1 MSFAHNRNSSAA
13 FNKLFQMVKE
23 TEATCA
29 HLLSNAKVADG
40 QLKALRAEHENMRL
54 EADALRRC
62 LTKSG
67 VLSAAE
73 LEEELRRMG
82 VKPSAPPVKS
92 LFETPTKTKAAATS
106 PTRTMSGQQP
116 LTRSSRFTSPVRGRS
131 PGERARGQA
140 SPSETVCRA
149 SASRDPSE
157 LPALPIQTEKVEAR
171 ALRSAGRSPNFQSLM
186 ETLLENDASTELLQ
200 QAIRSLQSVLKQ
212 NPDVLH
218 TYVDADSPNSSALS
232 AAVRKGRLD
241 LTKVLLKARANPNE
255 RDDKGVTALHLATFD
270 GHLDLCK
277 VLLLSR
283 ANVDACDRHG
293 QTPLFFAPSKDVCK
307 LLIERNSDVNVL
319 NRRGQSA
326 LHMAGR
332 AGLHEVLGWLSTRV
346 SQTLAELKD
355 VHGLTAKTYAKMSG
369 VPLPIPTPIP
379 VRSPSSTSPNG
390 KGRQGPGPD
399 STRSLGVPRRSGS
412 LRSLGTPSVRSG
424 RSSPS
429 GNAHAFDFFEVAR
442 STSPASPPSRERA
455 QEVQEAQGDSCSPP
469 LPGQLPC
476 HSRFV
481 ADHSMTGIAG
491 PNPSPLHESAPHTLD
506 SMYAGFESL
515 EQLQKMRGRTNT
527 LGHNLLDQSS
537 SEAKAAT
544 RAEPTLTAL
553 AAAAAV
559 ATAAV
564 STAAELTPGTS
575 NAPAAVTGPLHAPA
589 AAPSV
594 PQAEG
599 SAVDLAARGVVGS
612 AEDLAAAGVMDG
624 DDLAAAGVM
633 AGAEDLAAAGVMEED
648 DLAAAGVVIDDD
660 LAAAGVL
667 IDGEGMADLGVY
679 EPGEEQGDWE
689 EEEAGEVLVDA
700 TGHPADLL
708 ESLDECF

>member
-82 VKPSAPPVKS
+82 VKPSAPPVES

-140 SPSETVCRA
+140 SPSETVRRA

-379 VRSPSSTSPNG
+379 VR
-390 KGRQGPGPD
+390 
-399 STRSLGVPRRSGS
+399 
-412 LRSLGTPSVRSG
+412 
-424 RSSPS
+424 SPS

-667 IDGEGMADLGVY
+667 TDGEGMADLGVY